1 MQAYP
6 GYIENGKIIPI
17 GNPAL
22 PDGYKAIITILDETV
37 STDTCRERQLRA
49 LRVFMESGSSL
60 KNLLNIFKKLR
71 RIAGNAPL
79 TKPL

>member
-6 GYIENGKIIPI
+6 GYIENGKIISI

-37 STDTCRERQLRA
+37 STDTCRETVA
-49 LRVFMESGSSL
+49 ST
-60 KNLLNIFKKLR
+60 
-71 RIAGNAPL
+71 APL